1 MDLGSMSRTATI
13 WEDDSDNSLK
23 GHRTT
28 DNDAYDYESE
38 EEIESEVPHAIEHA
52 IFVGETENKW
62 MQTASDAGMYSLL
75 LSLLSY
81 YY

>member
-13 WEDDSDNSLK
+13 WEDDSNNSLK
-23 GHRTT
+23 GHRIT
-28 DNDAYDYESE
+28 DNDAYDSE
-38 EEIESEVPHAIEHA
+38 EEIESEVPHAIEHV
-52 IFVGETENKW
+52 IFVGETENPW